1 MSEVLATPFLEQ
13 ETSGLVFSEC
23 LKLNYSFESRAE
35 TGIFEMSALR
45 SDFSTKL
52 FFYFFPPRRR

>member
-13 ETSGLVFSEC
+13 ETSGLVLSEC

-35 TGIFEMSALR
+35 TGIFELSALR
-45 SDFSTKL
+45 SDFSTIFLL
-52 FFYFFPPRRR
+52 FST